1 MIIAEQQL
9 KANPPLFGTLVP
21 TQQLCVASNAAISS
35 LTSESKLQLKDE
47 VKEMMKILLG
57 YDGSESSDAAL
68 RCKI

>member
-1 MIIAEQQL
+1 LEH
-9 KANPPLFGTLVP
+9 LFRHNSFE
-21 TQQLCVASNAAISS
+21 VASNAAISS
-35 LTSESKLQLKDE
+35 LTSESNLQLKDE